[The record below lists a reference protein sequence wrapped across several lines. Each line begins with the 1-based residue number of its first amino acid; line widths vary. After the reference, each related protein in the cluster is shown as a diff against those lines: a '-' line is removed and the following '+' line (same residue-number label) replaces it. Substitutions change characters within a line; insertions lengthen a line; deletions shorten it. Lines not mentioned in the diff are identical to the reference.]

1 MLGTTAGN
9 ARFHESYLPCFL
21 DVPERCVDT
30 AGTVQPP
37 LNQHKCVVDHE
48 AGSSGDWLGFC
59 SGYVVLFI
67 PIPNREDVGRSITT
81 LM

>member
-1 MLGTTAGN
+1 MWAIYESTDGTGN
-9 ARFHESYLPCFL
+9 DRINNRLRGFRRLEDSQ
-21 DVPERCVDT
+21 VMQKN
-30 AGTVQPP
+30 G
-37 LNQHKCVVDHE
+37 VDHE

-67 PIPNREDVGRSITT
+67 PIPNREDVGHSITT